1 MTDISLPSTEAS
13 VDTRSGSDIALD
25 ALALLGSQKWLFFI
39 VLLSGLGLSVYQAL
53 HEPRLYTASTII
65 MPPQQQ
71 QSSAAGALAQ
81 LGALAGMAGAGVG
94 KAPDELYLSL
104 LKTRRMQDALI
115 ERFKLK
121 AHYGKSSQA
130 ETRFMLTKTVSMAVE
145 RKTGLITV
153 AVDDQ
158 DAAFAA
164 SLANGH
170 FEELR
175 KLLATLAITEA
186 QQRKQFYE
194 QQVAKAR
201 DALAQAEQVFRQA
214 QAEGGMVVSTT
225 LAEAGVRAGIE
236 LRSQIATKETQLAAV
251 SRFATEQS
259 PERQRLAAELGAL
272 RQQLAR
278 LEQGD
283 AGLAT
288 SAQRGQKALLAYRNM
303 KVQEAS
309 LDALIR
315 LYEVARVDESRDGPL
330 IQQVDRADVPERF
343 AKPSRAGMV
352 LRGAFISL
360 VAAVVL
366 ALGAGWWRSRRGQA
380 ASPAWRRLRAAW
392 W

>member
-1 MTDISLPSTEAS
+1 
-13 VDTRSGSDIALD
+13 
-25 ALALLGSQKWLFFI
+25 
-39 VLLSGLGLSVYQAL
+39 
-53 HEPRLYTASTII
+53 
-65 MPPQQQ
+65 
-71 QSSAAGALAQ
+71 
-81 LGALAGMAGAGVG
+81 
-94 KAPDELYLSL
+94 
-104 LKTRRMQDALI
+104 
-115 ERFKLK
+115 
-121 AHYGKSSQA
+121 
-130 ETRFMLTKTVSMAVE
+130 MLTKTVSMAVE